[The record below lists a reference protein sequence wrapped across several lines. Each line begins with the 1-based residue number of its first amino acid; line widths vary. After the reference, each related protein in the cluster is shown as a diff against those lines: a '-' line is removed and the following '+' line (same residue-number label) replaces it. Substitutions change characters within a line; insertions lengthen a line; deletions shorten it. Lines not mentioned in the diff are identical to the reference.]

1 MLITFILPS
10 NQHHKNDDDEYF
22 RLPTKGSVYEK
33 FEENQRPVSGKKIND
48 LGMFWKFDKEKKK

>member
-1 MLITFILPS
+1 MTLQNIFSDHITNEGKKKSGNELLITFILPS

-33 FEENQRPVSGKKIND
+33 FE
-48 LGMFWKFDKEKKK
+48 